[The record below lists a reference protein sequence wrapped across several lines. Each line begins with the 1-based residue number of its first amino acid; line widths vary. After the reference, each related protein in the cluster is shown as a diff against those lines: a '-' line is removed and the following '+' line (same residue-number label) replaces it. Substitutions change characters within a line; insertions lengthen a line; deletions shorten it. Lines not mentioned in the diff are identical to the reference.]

1 MALGSAPM
9 RQSVAMNSGLSPML
23 SAIFFHSV
31 RELAG
36 LHHQHAVAGVERV
49 DQRRLPG
56 AGAGGGVDDHR
67 IGGLED
73 GLDAVEAAP
82 GELLELRPA
91 VVDDRRVHRPQ
102 DAVRQRRRPR
112 NVQEMA
118 ADGARGILE
127 ALAYLAGLSETG
139 SGIAGADAANVARR
153 AACRHEGRMRW
164 SVKSLWRVVSLR
176 NAKCA
181 ETRATCPTSNAACAP
196 N

>member
-1 MALGSAPM
+1 MNSAGWPTASIALRISAIGERQPVEVSLCSTQTALISFLVSLRSASSMAFGSAPM
-9 RQSVAMNSGLSPML
+9 RQSVEMNSGLSPML

-31 RELAG
+31 AELAG
-36 LHHQHAVAGVERV
+36 LHHQHAVAGIERV

-82 GELLELRPA
+82 RELLELRPA
-91 VVDDRRVHRPQ
+91 VIDDRRVHGPQ

-118 ADGARGILE
+118 ADSARGIL
-127 ALAYLAGLSETG
+127 
-139 SGIAGADAANVARR
+139 
-153 AACRHEGRMRW
+153 RHWLYPGFF
-164 SVKSLWRVVSLR
+164 KG
-176 NAKCA
+176 
-181 ETRATCPTSNAACAP
+181 
-196 N
+196 